1 MNTLLSI
8 AAVGFAHR
16 PLSTDSDFQPARGQ
30 WTVPTNSTAAADTMP
45 HVASYAPSAVN
56 VSVSEHG
63 GYTTSM
69 LAAIRLDNPMS

>member
-1 MNTLLSI
+1 MNTLLFI
-8 AAVGFAHR
+8 ATVGFAHR
-16 PLSTDSDFQPARGQ
+16 PLSTDSDFQPARGP
-30 WTVPTNSTAAADTMP
+30 WTVPNSTAADGTMP
-45 HVASYAPSAVN
+45 HVASDAPSAVN